1 MEEKDV
7 LTSETLQQQPKHE
20 KKRTLGQNLKIA
32 GATIGIVAAL
42 VGVGYG
48 TIAATG
54 AIESYKEGKVVESI
68 ITQYIDTEVDY
79 CEIDSS
85 VSFTKEYDQKIAS
98 GATLAKELQEAGV
111 KLYCE
116 DGKYYS
122 PDGGDYAIVTVTESV
137 VITTEPIK
145 VETDGTVMYMAPTGY
160 ILEGTKCKKTVT
172 ESKKYIVPSSETGDY
187 SYLAIGDNANISAK
201 EISTQPYSEMEN
213 YDWVCE
219 KESTSEEQSICN
231 GTLKLVKK

>member
-7 LTSETLQQQPKHE
+7 LTNETQQPKHA

-68 ITQYIDTEVDY
+68 ITQYIDTETKY
-79 CEIDSS
+79 CEIDES
-85 VSFTKEYDQKIAS
+85 VEFTSEYDKKIAS
-98 GATLAKELQEAGV
+98 GSTLAKELQENGV

-116 DGKYYS
+116 NGKYYS
-122 PDGGDYAIVTVTESV
+122 QNGGDYAIVTVTEEKTV
-137 VITTEPIK
+137 TIEAIK
-145 VETDGTVMYMAPTGY
+145 IESNGTIMYMAPTGY
-160 ILEGTKCKKTVT
+160 ELEGNVCKKVVT
-172 ESKKYIVPSSETGDY
+172 EEKNYIVPTNENKDY
-187 SYLAIGDNANISAK
+187 KYLATNENAQIEVK
-201 EISTQPYSEMEN
+201 EVSTLPYSEMEN

-219 KESTSEEQSICN
+219 KDTQANEQGLCE
-231 GTLKLVKK
+231 GTLKLVKR